1 MEDNFEMR
9 VKVTQTGKDLK
20 IILYKSI
27 ELNELKSLCIKELR
41 EDIPIELIYHGNFL
55 KDTDNLSFLKPND
68 LLFLMRKSNKIVKS
82 SPVSQINLIVHPS
95 APKILNQI
103 NQGNFQLTENML
115 NLLSTYNLDP
125 TNEATPVEMLCES
138 LSLISKLG
146 LIPGMRDNLAN
157 LITNMYSDQQFREGI
172 INANPQLRGIL
183 ENNPLMKQMLNS
195 PLMIDLLNNLI
206 TSRDIQQSIS
216 ENNFEELT
224 NILEEQGKFFF
235 ESFESQNLSNPS
247 NPEQNLREKY
257 AQELQQ
263 IINMGFTDE
272 EAILKAL
279 ESTNSDVFIAIESLQ

>member
-1 MEDNFEMR
+1 MEDNFKMR

-115 NLLSTYNLDP
+115 NLLSTYNSDP
-125 TNEATPVEMLCES
+125 TNEATPVEMLGES

-146 LIPGMRDNLAN
+146 LIPGMRDILAN
-157 LITNMYSDQQFREGI
+157 LIKFMYSDQQFREGI

-279 ESTNSDVFIAIESLQ
+279 ESTNGDVFIAIESQ

>member
-1 MEDNFEMR
+1 MEDNFKMR

-115 NLLSTYNLDP
+115 NLLSTYNSDP
-125 TNEATPVEMLCES
+125 TNEATPVEMLGES

-146 LIPGMRDNLAN
+146 LIPGMRDILAN
-157 LITNMYSDQQFREGI
+157 LIKFMYSDQQFREGI

-183 ENNPLMKQMLNS
+183 ENNPLLKQMLNS

-224 NILEEQGKFFF
+224 NILEEQGRIFF

-279 ESTNSDVFIAIESLQ
+279 ESTNGDVFIAIESQ